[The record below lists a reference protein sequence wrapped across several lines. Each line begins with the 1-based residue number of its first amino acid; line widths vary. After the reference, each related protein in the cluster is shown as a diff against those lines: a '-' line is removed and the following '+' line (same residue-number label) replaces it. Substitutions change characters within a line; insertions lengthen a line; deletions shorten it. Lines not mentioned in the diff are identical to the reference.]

1 MLFYTKFEYCFYT
14 KNETVLFSSPSL
26 NYLPVRLALCCA
38 ARTLPVQLAL
48 KKLRCE
54 GKQEVTIS
62 RFYLC
67 RSCQHILIHL
77 VQVRLFSHIIRSV

>member
-26 NYLPVRLALCCA
+26 SYLPMR
-38 ARTLPVQLAL
+38 LAL

-62 RFYLC
+62 RFYMS
-67 RSCQHILIHL
+67 RSGQHILIHL
-77 VQVRLFSHIIRSV
+77 V

>member
-26 NYLPVRLALCCA
+26 NYLPVRLAL
-38 ARTLPVQLAL
+38 

-62 RFYLC
+62 RFYVC

-77 VQVRLFSHIIRSV
+77 V

>member
-26 NYLPVRLALCCA
+26 SYLPVRLALCLCSLHFACA
-38 ARTLPVQLAL
+38 ARILPVRLAL

-62 RFYLC
+62 RFYVC
-67 RSCQHILIHL
+67 RSGQHILIHL
-77 VQVRLFSHIIRSV
+77 V

>member
-26 NYLPVRLALCCA
+26 NYLPV
-38 ARTLPVQLAL
+38 QLAL

-62 RFYLC
+62 RFDLC
-67 RSCQHILIHL
+67 VISKYTIVHL
-77 VQVRLFSHIIRSV
+77 V

>member
-26 NYLPVRLALCCA
+26 NYLPMR
-38 ARTLPVQLAL
+38 LAL

-62 RFYLC
+62 RFYMS

-77 VQVRLFSHIIRSV
+77 V